1 MRKITVETE
10 LPKIEINGI
19 EFQYRRSDGEIYWVG
34 RDVLAKCAALDVTN
48 EGAII
53 EALNMICSAIDHI
66 LGDNAMMRIMQGK
79 PVSMSTALKVLNG
92 IIEDCNARY
101 TAYLRRE
108 YTGGGT
114 DAKIQPVKL

>member
-19 EFQYRRSDGEIYWVG
+19 EFQYRMGDGEIYWAG
-34 RDVLAKCAALDVTN
+34 RDVLAKCAALDVSN

-53 EALNMICSAIDHI
+53 AALNMICMVIDDI
-66 LGDNAMMRIMQGK
+66 LGIGAMQKIMGGK
-79 PVSMSTALKVLNG
+79 PVGMGAALKVLNG

-108 YTGGGT
+108 YTGGGER
-114 DAKIQPVKL
+114 A

>member
-19 EFQYRRSDGEIYWVG
+19 EFQYRMGDGEIYWAG
-34 RDVLAKCAALDVTN
+34 RDVLAKCAALDISN

-53 EALNMICSAIDHI
+53 DALNMICAAIDDI
-66 LGDNAMMRIMQGK
+66 LGRGTIQKIMNGK
-79 PVSMSTALKVLNG
+79 PVSMSAALKIMNG
-92 IIEDCNARY
+92 ILEDCNARY

-108 YTGGGT
+108 YTGGGKH
-114 DAKIQPVKL
+114 A

>member
-10 LPKIEINGI
+10 AAKIEINGI
-19 EFQYRRSDGEIYWVG
+19 VFEYRMGDGDIYWAG
-34 RDVLAKCAALDVTN
+34 RDVLAKCAALDVSN

-53 EALNMICSAIDHI
+53 DALNMICGVIDDI
-66 LGDNAMMRIMQGK
+66 LGGGAMQKIMGSK
-79 PVSMSTALKVLNG
+79 PVSMSAALKVLNG

-108 YTGGGT
+108 YTGGGKH
-114 DAKIQPVKL
+114 A

>member
-1 MRKITVETE
+1 MRKIVVDTE

-19 EFQYRRSDGEIYWVG
+19 EFQYRMGDGEIYWAG
-34 RDVLAKCAALDVTN
+34 RDVLAKCAALDISN
-48 EGAII
+48 ESAIVN
-53 EALNMICSAIDHI
+53 ALGMICDVIDQI
-66 LGDNAMMRIMQGK
+66 LGPGAMLKIMGGK

-108 YTGGGT
+108 YTGGGKH
-114 DAKIQPVKL
+114 A

>member
-19 EFQYRRSDGEIYWVG
+19 EFQYRRSVGEIYWIG
-34 RDVLAKCAALDVTN
+34 RDVLAKCAALDVSN

-53 EALNMICSAIDHI
+53 DALNLICMAIDDI
-66 LGDNAMMRIMQGK
+66 LGMGAVQKIMGGK
-79 PVSMSTALKVLNG
+79 PISMSAALKLLNG

-108 YTGGGT
+108 YTGGGER
-114 DAKIQPVKL
+114 A